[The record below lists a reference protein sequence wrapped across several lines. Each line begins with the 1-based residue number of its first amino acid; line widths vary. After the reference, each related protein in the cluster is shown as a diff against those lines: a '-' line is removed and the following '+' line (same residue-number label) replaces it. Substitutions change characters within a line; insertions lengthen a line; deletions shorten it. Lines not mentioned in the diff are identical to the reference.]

1 MARQK
6 TGGSAWRWPGNVRV
20 DWLTFALMVALC
32 PGDALRAADSA
43 LSSSLSS
50 NATVA
55 LLDYQ
60 ETDQGVINR
69 GVSLTMQTIPFK
81 KEPASVSGKIVRGI
95 LNFGDE
101 ASQAIPFLW
110 QCDTGKLYLDLNRNH
125 DLTDDPS
132 GVFVARRAEPV
143 YYQSFT
149 NVHLPFNTASGRCRV
164 LADLN
169 FYRFGSQANC
179 HVTVR
184 SFWQGKLTLQGR
196 DWQAGIVPNVVDQP
210 GSFEVGRLL
219 LRPWE
224 ERNRPFNGDDGSL
237 ASVPFSRKLFV
248 DGHAYKLDCIARP
261 QNGEARPALQFT
273 EQSVPLGA
281 LNITGQ
287 FIRRLVLTGGPYLV
301 KLDKPAGVV
310 KIPVGSYIQPDI
322 RLEQNGVEAFCK
334 ASQQQV
340 GSRITVD
347 DKTTAVLH
355 AGGPLTNSVV
365 TSRHGQDLRL
375 DYRLAGV
382 GGETYQPVM
391 HNRSKPPEFAI
402 YKGAK
407 KVASGTFE
415 FG

>member
-1 MARQK
+1 M
-6 TGGSAWRWPGNVRV
+6 
-20 DWLTFALMVALC
+20 
-32 PGDALRAADSA
+32 
-43 LSSSLSS
+43 
-50 NATVA
+50 A
-55 LLDYQ
+55 LLEYQ

-69 GVSLTMQTIPFK
+69 GVSLTMQTSPFK
-81 KEPASVSGKIVRGI
+81 KEPAGVSGRIVRGV

-110 QCDTGKLYLDLNRNH
+110 QRDAGKLYLDLNRNR

-132 GVFVARRAEPV
+132 GVFVARLAGPV
-143 YYQSFT
+143 YYQTFT
-149 NVHLPFNTASGRCRV
+149 NVHLPFNTSSGKCRV
-164 LADLN
+164 LADITL
-169 FYRFGSQANC
+169 YEFGSGPYCNLA
-179 HVTVR
+179 VR
-184 SFWQGKLTLQGR
+184 SFWQGKLTLRGR
-196 DWQAGIVPNVVDQP
+196 DWQTGIVQNVVDQP

-224 ERNRPFNGDDGSL
+224 ERKRPFNTDDGSL
-237 ASVPFSRKLFV
+237 ACVPFSRKLFV
-248 DGHAYKLDCIARP
+248 DGHAFKLDCIARP

-287 FIRRLVLTGGPYLV
+287 FIHRLVLTGGPYLV
-301 KLDKPAGVV
+301 ILDEPAGVV
-310 KIPVGSYIQPDI
+310 KIPAGSYLQPDI
-322 RLEQNGVEAFCK
+322 QLEQNGVEALCK

-340 GSRITVD
+340 GGRITVD

-365 TSRHGQDLRL
+365 ASRHGQDLRL
-375 DYRLAGV
+375 DYRLAGA
-382 GGETYQPVM
+382 GGETYQPV
-391 HNRSKPPEFAI
+391 RKDVSKPPQFAI

-407 KVASGTFE
+407 KLASGTFE